1 MSQALRQ
8 LRHLVRD
15 ENNPEKGFVP
25 FFDDET
31 MLDFLAMNEQNVYA
45 AAADVLRAW
54 AIDITVVNKKIELTN
69 AMIDGP
75 AMSKILLMSAE
86 SMEMRARDRTLGKP
100 PQVGVL

>member
-1 MSQALRQ
+1 MSQELRQ

-15 ENNPEKGFVP
+15 ENDPKNGFIP
-25 FFDDET
+25 FFSDEI
-31 MLDFLAMNEQNVYA
+31 MLDFLAMNDQNVYA

-54 AIDITVVNKKIELTN
+54 AVDITVVNKKIELTN

-86 SMEMRARDRTLGKP
+86 SMEMRGRDRTLGKP
-100 PQVGVL
+100 PQVGIL